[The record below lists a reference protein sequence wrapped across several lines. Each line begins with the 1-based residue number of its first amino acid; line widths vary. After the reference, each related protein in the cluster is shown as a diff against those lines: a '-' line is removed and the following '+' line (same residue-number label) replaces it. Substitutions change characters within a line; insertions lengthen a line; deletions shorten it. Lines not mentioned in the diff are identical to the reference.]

1 MAWFKLPTHTLLTE
15 GQAKRQ
21 LANLKLDID
30 RLPLISIRD
39 VALRDLVEGGK
50 NIVPGDV
57 ILIERNSRAA
67 GEGFRYY
74 RKVVV

>member
-1 MAWFKLPTHTLLTE
+1 MTWFKLPTHTLLTA

-21 LANLKLDID
+21 LSKLKLDID
-30 RLPLISIRD
+30 RLPLISMRD
-39 VALRDLVEGGK
+39 AALRDLVQSGK
-50 NIVPGDV
+50 TIVPGDI
-57 ILIERNSRAA
+57 ILIERNSKAA